1 MFEAVFASAYTIRV
15 NIDEAAW
22 RNMKKAQEKQK
33 RVFDLWHLSSNVK
46 VGDRVLFENK
56 RRLDILGGKFSYRRL
71 GPYSV
76 KALDKNGLAPLVS
89 LKDIVLKQKYNCAPL
104 KPYIEYA
111 NEEVNA
117 PDKNYKEQF
126 DNVPDEKLRIE
137 VVEQSIQEK
146 IFWGIL
152 PNKLVERILHFAIET
167 STCSVS
173 DYKCQT
179 YRSILQT
186 WCRSKM
192 MEFSGKRFLPRLDI
206 HPIDTLPKPIFNGK
220 SKVSVQKIT
229 TAFGSAS
236 GVAVD
241 IAQYADS
248 NWRSDWLIL
257 SSQEHSSFIIDRVYT
272 GENK

>member
-1 MFEAVFASAYTIRV
+1 MFEVVFASAYTIRV

-46 VGDRVLFENK
+46 VGDGVLFENK

-104 KPYIEYA
+104 KPYIEHA

-152 PNKLVERILHFAIET
+152 PNKLFE
-167 STCSVS
+167 
-173 DYKCQT
+173 
-179 YRSILQT
+179 
-186 WCRSKM
+186 
-192 MEFSGKRFLPRLDI
+192 
-206 HPIDTLPKPIFNGK
+206 
-220 SKVSVQKIT
+220 
-229 TAFGSAS
+229 
-236 GVAVD
+236 
-241 IAQYADS
+241 
-248 NWRSDWLIL
+248 
-257 SSQEHSSFIIDRVYT
+257 
-272 GENK
+272 